1 MYFYI
6 SCSFTNKSSFPTV
19 HYNDVIMSA
28 MASQTTSLTIV
39 YSTIYSGADQ
49 RKHQNSASL
58 TFVLG
63 IHRWPVNSPHK
74 WPVTQKMFPLD
85 DVIMVKITLIPTFNS
100 VHRLVYSRV
109 NVFELP
115 MKPVRTARLIVQPY
129 FSGLRERAGDVNSHR
144 FSSGEIYLR
153 HYPVCVFLPF
163 DSRVSGLNER
173 FQFRYEISR
182 EF

>member
-49 RKHQNSASL
+49 RKHQ
-58 TFVLG
+58 
-63 IHRWPVNSPHK
+63 IPRHWPLCWEFTGDQWIPRTNGQLRRKCFHWMTSSWWK
-74 WPVTQKMFPLD
+74 SQ
-85 DVIMVKITLIPTFNS
+85 PTFNS

-115 MKPVRTARLIVQPY
+115 MKPVRTARLIVQPN